1 MTTSGTTIGFLGLGR
16 MGAPMAANLLKAGH
30 DVLVHDVSAE
40 AVAAL
45 VAQGARPAGSA
56 AALGEACD
64 VVFTSLPTPAIV
76 REAVLGA
83 DGIVAKGKPRI
94 LCDLSTS
101 GPKLAQEL
109 AEALAPKGV
118 ASFDAPV
125 SGGIKGAV
133 EATISIMVGGGP
145 LALYEA
151 ELEPLLKAIG
161 KPTHM
166 GETPGAGQTMKLVNN
181 LLGAVAIGVTAEGMA
196 FGIKQGLD
204 PARMIDVLNQSTGI
218 NSATRD
224 KWPKSVLPRTFDF
237 GFAAALS
244 LKDTR
249 LLMDEAEAAGV
260 PLPLGRIVQDYL
272 ERTLEREG
280 PAADFTAIAKVV
292 EEAAGLDPER

>member
-1 MTTSGTTIGFLGLGR
+1 MITLGFLGLGR

-30 DVLVHDVSAE
+30 RLLVHDVSPD

-45 VAQGARPAGSA
+45 VAKGAEAAGSA
-56 AALGEACD
+56 AALGEHCD
-64 VVFTSLPTPAIV
+64 IVFTSLPTPAIV

-83 DGIVAKGKPRI
+83 EGVCSRGFPQI

-101 GPKLAQEL
+101 GPQLAQEL
-109 AEALAPKGV
+109 AEALAPHGV
-118 ASFDAPV
+118 ACFDAPV

-133 EATISIMVGGGP
+133 EATISIMVGGP
-145 LALYEA
+145 STEYEVN
-151 ELEPLLKAIG
+151 LRPLLEAIG
-161 KPTHM
+161 KPFYM
-166 GETPGAGQTMKLVNN
+166 GEAPGSGQTMKLVNN

-204 PARMIDVLNQSTGI
+204 PARMIEVLNQSTGI

-224 KWPKSVLPRTFDF
+224 KWPRSVLPRSFDF

-249 LLMDEAEAAGV
+249 LLMEEAEAAGV
-260 PLPLGRIVQDYL
+260 PLPLGRIIENYL

-292 EEAAGLDPER
+292 EEAAGLDPDR

>member
-1 MTTSGTTIGFLGLGR
+1 MTQIGFLGLGR

-30 DVLVHDVSAE
+30 RLLVHDVSAD

-45 VAQGARPAGSA
+45 VAHGAEAAGSA
-56 AALGEACD
+56 AALGERCD
-64 VVFTSLPTPAIV
+64 IVFTSLPTPAIV
-76 REAVLGA
+76 REAVLGPEGVCA
-83 DGIVAKGKPRI
+83 RGYPQI

-101 GPKLAQEL
+101 GPQLAQEL
-109 AEALAPKGV
+109 AAALAPHGV
-118 ASFDAPV
+118 ACFDAPV

-133 EATISIMVGGGP
+133 EATISIMVGGP
-145 LALYEA
+145 AAEYEA
-151 ELEPLLKAIG
+151 RLHPLLDLIG
-161 KPTHM
+161 KPFFM
-166 GETPGAGQTMKLVNN
+166 GEAPGSGQTMKLVNN

-204 PARMIDVLNQSTGI
+204 PARMIEVLNQSTGI

-224 KWPKSVLPRTFDF
+224 KWPRSVLPRTFDF

-249 LLMDEAEAAGV
+249 LLLDEAEAAGV
-260 PLPLGRIVQDYL
+260 PLPLGRIVEGYL
-272 ERTLEREG
+272 EKTLQREG

-292 EEAAGLDPER
+292 EEAAGLDPDR

>member
-1 MTTSGTTIGFLGLGR
+1 MTTIGFLGLGR
-16 MGAPMAANLLKAGH
+16 MGAPMAANLLKTGH
-30 DVLVHDVSAE
+30 ELLVYDVSAE

-45 VAQGARPAGSA
+45 VDQGTKAADSA
-56 AALGEACD
+56 AALGARCD
-64 VVFTSLPTPAIV
+64 IVFTSLPTPAIV

-83 DGIVAKGKPRI
+83 DGIVAGGKPRI

-109 AEALAPKGV
+109 AEALAPLGV

-145 LALYEA
+145 VALYEA

-204 PARMIDVLNQSTGI
+204 PARMIAVLNQSTGI

-249 LLMDEAEAAGV
+249 LLMDEAAAAGV
-260 PLPLGRIVQDYL
+260 PLPLGKIVEGYL

-280 PAADFTAIAKVV
+280 PIADFTAIAKVV